1 MSDPRKMELHGGI
14 GTGAG
19 ECEGVPVVLL
29 HIARRPEVLEQAKE
43 DGDFDPGIEEDWQTI
58 ALTVRT
64 ARQLIGDLKEMVDL
78 AIEGPPTEGDEYE

>member
-19 ECEGVPVVLL
+19 ECEGVPIVLL
-29 HIARRPEVLEQAKE
+29 HIARSLEVLNKAAE
-43 DGDFDPGIEEDWQTI
+43 DGDFDPENEEDWQTI
-58 ALTVRT
+58 ALTIRG
-64 ARQLIGDLKEMVDL
+64 ARELIIDLKEMVDL